1 MNNNNLHVLNLSA
14 YEAPEVV
21 ENNKDNYVTYGT
33 NNDYYDFLIERYKN
47 SATNNAIINNISKF
61 VYGKGLN
68 ATDASKKPNEYAQL
82 ITLLDKDELKKV
94 ILDFKMLGQAA
105 FQVHY
110 SKDRKKIAKV
120 YHMPIQL
127 IAPEKC
133 DEYGN
138 IKGYY
143 YSDNWKDTK
152 KFPPKRIS
160 AFGTSKDEVEILC
173 FKNYTVGMKYFGCV
187 DYVGALAYCTLEEEI
202 SDYLINEVQNGF
214 SGTKVVNF
222 NNGIPTEEQQN
233 IISNKVMSKLTGSHG
248 QKVIVAFNSD
258 ETSKTT
264 IDDIQLNDAPD
275 HYTYLSEECLRKIML
290 GHNVT
295 SPLLFGIANA
305 NGFSSN
311 ADELRN
317 SSILFENLN
326 IKPMQGVIIDAIEK
340 ILAFNGI
347 ALNLYF
353 RTLQPLE
360 FKDLDGYKDAEE
372 KEEETGYSFSKD
384 GETKEFNLEELID
397 EIGED
402 VPSDWLLIDESKVDY
417 NNEIELDEI
426 IAKANKSSEDK
437 STLAKIYKFVTQ
449 GVARP
454 NAKSRQDIEVDG
466 IKFYTRYRYKGNA
479 PDDNTREF
487 CRKMLQKNKIYR
499 KEDIMQ
505 MRTKP
510 VNPGWGRGGAN
521 TYSVW
526 LNEHEGKCEK
536 TKLYKGGGSC
546 RHFWQREVYA
556 QFTDAPG
563 LNIKDPRLKPK
574 ATDASIKKL
583 EKYGYY
589 TNKGKMMNGDQVAQK
604 PRTMRNRGFIKPR
617 NFTTPV
623 ND

>member
-21 ENNKDNYVTYGT
+21 ENNKNNYVTYGT

-61 VYGKGLN
+61 VFGKGLN

-133 DEYGN
+133 NEKNGN
-138 IKGYY
+138 IEGYY

-160 AFGTSKDEVEILC
+160 AFGSSKDEVEILC

-187 DYVGALAYCTLEEEI
+187 DYVGALSYCTLEEEI

-233 IISNKVMSKLTGSHG
+233 IISNKVMSKITGSHG

-340 ILAFNGI
+340 ILAYNGI

-384 GETKEFNLEELID
+384 GVTKEFNLEELID

-417 NNEIELDEI
+417 DNEEELDEI
-426 IAKANKSSEDK
+426 IAKANEGSEDK

-449 GVARP
+449 GIARP

-466 IKFYTRYRYKGNA
+466 IKFYTRYRYKGELR
-479 PDDNTREF
+479 DNTRDF
-487 CRKMLQKNKIYR
+487 CSKMLEKKKIYR

-510 VNPGWGRGGAN
+510 VNPGWGRSGAD

-526 LNEHEGKCEK
+526 
-536 TKLYKGGGSC
+536 LYKGGGSC

-563 LNIKDPRLKPK
+563 LNIKDPRVKPK

>member
-1 MNNNNLHVLNLSA
+1 MSNLHVLNLAA

-21 ENNKDNYVTYGT
+21 ENNKNNYVTYGD
-33 NNDYYDFLIERYKN
+33 NNDYYDFLIDRYKS

-68 ATDASKKPNEYAQL
+68 AIDASKKANEYAQMVM
-82 ITLLDKDELKKV
+82 LLDNDELKKV

-110 SKDRKKIAKV
+110 SKDHKKIVKV

-133 DEYGN
+133 DEHGKIN
-138 IKGYY
+138 GYY

-152 KFPPKRIS
+152 KFPPKRIP
-160 AFGTSKDEVEILC
+160 AFNTSKEKVEVLC

-187 DYVGALAYCTLEEEI
+187 DYQGAISYAVLEEEI
-202 SDYLINEVQNGF
+202 ADYLINEVQNGF

-222 NNGIPTEEQQN
+222 SNGIPTEEQQS
-233 IISNKVMSKLTGSHG
+233 IIANKVMSKLTGSQG
-248 QKVIVAFNSD
+248 QKVIVAFNAD

-275 HYTYLSEECLRKIML
+275 HYTYLSEECMRKIML
-290 GHNVT
+290 GHNVV
-295 SPLLFGIANA
+295 SPMLFGIASS
-305 NGFSSN
+305 NGFGSN
-311 ADELRN
+311 ADELKN
-317 SSILFENLN
+317 SSILFENMV
-326 IKPMQGVIIDAIEK
+326 IKPIQHVLIDAIDK

-347 ALNLYF
+347 SLKLYF

-360 FKDLDGYKDAEE
+360 FKDLDGYKDEE
-372 KEEETGYSFSKD
+372 QEEEETGYSFSKD

-402 VPSDWLLIDESKVDY
+402 APEDWLLIDESKVDY
-417 NNEIELDEI
+417 DNEDALDEI
-426 IAKANKSSEDK
+426 IAKANQSDKDK
-437 STLAKIYKFVTQ
+437 STLSKIFKFVTQ

-454 NAKSRQDIEVDG
+454 NAKSRQDITVDG
-466 IKFYTRYRYKGNA
+466 VKFYTRYRYKGNST
-479 PDDNTREF
+479 DDNTREF
-487 CRKMLQKNKIYR
+487 CSKMLQKNKIYR

-510 VNPGWGRGGAN
+510 VNKGWGAKGAD
-521 TYSVW
+521 TYSIW
-526 LNEHEGKCEK
+526 
-536 TKLYKGGGSC
+536 LYKGGGSC
-546 RHFWQREVYA
+546 RHFWQREVYV
-556 QFTDAPG
+556 QFEGVG
-563 LNIKDPRLKPK
+563 LNIKDPRNKPK
-574 ATDASIKKL
+574 ATDAAIDKL
-583 EKYGYY
+583 KKYGYY

-604 PRTMRNRGFIKPR
+604 PRTMKNRGFLEPKD
-617 NFTTPV
+617 FTTPI
-623 ND
+623 N

>member
-1 MNNNNLHVLNLSA
+1 MNNNLHVLNLSA

-21 ENNKDNYVTYGT
+21 ETKKNEWVTYGK
-33 NNDYYDFLIERYKN
+33 NNDYYHFLIDRYKN
-47 SATNNAIINNISKF
+47 SVTNNAIINNICKF
-61 VYGKGLN
+61 VYGKGIS

-82 ITLLDKDELKKV
+82 ITLLDPNELKKV

-110 SKDRKKIAKV
+110 SKNHKKIVKV

-133 DEYGN
+133 DEHGKIN
-138 IKGYY
+138 GYY
-143 YSDNWKDTK
+143 YSDNWDDIK
-152 KFPPKRIS
+152 KFPPKHYP
-160 AFGTSKDEVEILC
+160 AFGSSNKEVEILC

-187 DYVGALAYCTLEEEI
+187 DYVGALSYALLEEEI
-202 SDYLINEVQNGF
+202 SEYLINEVQNGF

-233 IISNKVMSKLTGSHG
+233 LISNKVLSKLTGSRG

-264 IDDIQLNDAPD
+264 VDDIQLNDAPE
-275 HYTYLSEECLRKIML
+275 HYTYLSEECMRKIML

-311 ADELRN
+311 ADELKN
-317 SSILFENLN
+317 SSILFENMVV
-326 IKPMQGVIIDAIEK
+326 KPIQGVLIDAIDK

-347 ALNLYF
+347 SLKLYF
-353 RTLQPLE
+353 KTLQPLE
-360 FKDLDGYKDAEE
+360 FKDLDGYEDAEE
-372 KEEETGYSFSKD
+372 KEEETGYSFSKN
-384 GETKEFNLEELID
+384 GVTKKLNLDEVIA

-402 VPSDWLLIDESKVDY
+402 VPDDWLLIDESEVNYD
-417 NNEIELDEI
+417 NDDELDSI
-426 IAKANKSSEDK
+426 IEKANAPKSLLSKAYDFV
-437 STLAKIYKFVTQ
+437 ST

-454 NAKSRQDIEVDG
+454 NSKSKQDITVDG
-466 IKFYTRYRYKGNA
+466 VKFYTRYRYKGKLK
-479 PDDNTREF
+479 DNTRDF
-487 CRKMLQKNKIYR
+487 CRKMLSADKIYR

-505 MRTKP
+505 LRTKA
-510 VNPGWGRGGAN
+510 VNPGWGKKGAD
-521 TYSVW
+521 TYSIW
-526 LNEHEGKCEK
+526 I
-536 TKLYKGGGSC
+536 YKGGGSC
-546 RHFWQREVYA
+546 RHFWNREVYA
-556 QFTDAPG
+556 QFEGVG
-563 LNIKDPRLKPK
+563 LNIKDPRNKPK
-574 ATDASIKKL
+574 ATEASIKKL

-604 PRTMRNRGFIKPR
+604 PRTMKNRGFIKPK

>member
-21 ENNKDNYVTYGT
+21 ENNKNNYVTYGT

-61 VYGKGLN
+61 VFGKGLN

-94 ILDFKMLGQAA
+94 ILDYKMLGQAA

-133 DEYGN
+133 DKYGKIN
-138 IKGYY
+138 GYY

-160 AFGTSKDEVEILC
+160 AFGSSKDEVEILC

-187 DYVGALAYCTLEEEI
+187 DYVGALSYCTLEEEI
-202 SDYLINEVQNGF
+202 SDYLINLTQNHF
-214 SGTKVVNF
+214 SGTKVINF

-264 IDDIQLNDAPD
+264 IDDIQLNDAAD
-275 HYTYLSEECLRKIML
+275 QYTYLSEECMRKIML
-290 GHNVT
+290 GHNVV
-295 SPLLFGIANA
+295 SPMLFGIASS
-305 NGFSSN
+305 NGFGSN
-311 ADELRN
+311 AEELKN
-317 SSILFENLN
+317 ASILFENMN
-326 IKPMQGVIIDAIEK
+326 IKPIQGVIIDAIEK
-340 ILAFNGI
+340 ILAYNGI

-384 GETKEFNLEELID
+384 GVTKEFNLDELID

-402 VPSDWLLIDESKVDY
+402 VPEDWLLIDESKVDY
-417 NNEIELDEI
+417 DNEEELDEI

-437 STLAKIYKFVTQ
+437 STLSKIYKFVTQ
-449 GVARP
+449 GIARP
-454 NAKSRQDIEVDG
+454 NAKSRQDITVDG
-466 IKFYTRYRYKGNA
+466 VKFYTRYRYKGELR
-479 PDDNTREF
+479 DNTREF
-487 CRKMLQKNKIYR
+487 CSKMLAKDKIYR

-510 VNPGWGRGGAN
+510 VNPGWGKNGAN
-521 TYSVW
+521 TYSTW
-526 LNEHEGKCEK
+526 
-536 TKLYKGGGSC
+536 LYKGGGSC
-546 RHFWQREVYA
+546 RHFWNREVYV
-556 QFTDAPG
+556 QFEGVG
-563 LNIKDPRLKPK
+563 LDIKSPRLRPK
-574 ATDASIKKL
+574 ATATSINKL
-583 EKYGYY
+583 KKYGYY

-604 PRTMRNRGFIKPR
+604 PRTMTNRGFIKPR

>member
-1 MNNNNLHVLNLSA
+1 MSNLHVLNLAA

-21 ENNKDNYVTYGT
+21 ENNKNNYVTYGD
-33 NNDYYDFLIERYKN
+33 NNDYYDFLIDRYKS

-68 ATDASKKPNEYAQL
+68 AIDASKKANEYAQMVM
-82 ITLLDKDELKKV
+82 LLDNDELKKV

-110 SKDRKKIAKV
+110 SKDHKKIVKV

-133 DEYGN
+133 DEHGKIN
-138 IKGYY
+138 GYY

-152 KFPPKRIS
+152 KFPPKRIP
-160 AFGTSKDEVEILC
+160 AFNTSREKVEVLC

-187 DYVGALAYCTLEEEI
+187 DYQGAISYAVLEEEI
-202 SDYLINEVQNGF
+202 ADYLINEVQNGF

-222 NNGIPTEEQQN
+222 NNGIPTEEQQS
-233 IISNKVMSKLTGSHG
+233 IISNKVMSKLTGSQG
-248 QKVIVAFNSD
+248 QKVIVAFNAD

-275 HYTYLSEECLRKIML
+275 HYTYLSEECMRKIML

-311 ADELRN
+311 ADELKN
-317 SSILFENLN
+317 SSILFENMV
-326 IKPMQGVIIDAIEK
+326 IKPIQHVLIDAIDK

-347 ALNLYF
+347 SLKLYF

-360 FKDLDGYKDAEE
+360 FKDLDGYKDEE
-372 KEEETGYSFSKD
+372 QEEEETGYSFSKD

-402 VPSDWLLIDESKVDY
+402 APEDWLLIDESKVDY
-417 NNEIELDEI
+417 DNEDALDEI
-426 IAKANKSSEDK
+426 IAKANQSDKDK
-437 STLAKIYKFVTQ
+437 STLSKIFKFVTQ

-454 NAKSRQDIEVDG
+454 NAKSRQDITVDG

-479 PDDNTREF
+479 TDDNTREF
-487 CRKMLQKNKIYR
+487 CSKMLQKNKIYR

-510 VNPGWGRGGAN
+510 VNKGWGAKGAD
-521 TYSVW
+521 TYSIW
-526 LNEHEGKCEK
+526 
-536 TKLYKGGGSC
+536 LYKGGGSC
-546 RHFWQREVYA
+546 RHFWQREVYV
-556 QFTDAPG
+556 QFEGVG
-563 LNIKDPRLKPK
+563 LNIKDPRNKPK
-574 ATDASIKKL
+574 ATDAAIDKL
-583 EKYGYY
+583 KKYGYY

-604 PRTMRNRGFIKPR
+604 PRTMKNRGFLEPKD
-617 NFTTPV
+617 FTTPI
-623 ND
+623 N

>member
-233 IISNKVMSKLTGSHG
+233 IISNKVMSKITGSHG

-311 ADELRN
+311 ADELKN

-326 IKPMQGVIIDAIEK
+326 IKPMQGVIIDAINK
-340 ILAFNGI
+340 ILAYNGI

-372 KEEETGYSFSKD
+372 KEEETGYSFSKED
-384 GETKEFNLEELID
+384 EKGDIELVEKLAEF
-397 EIGED
+397 GED
-402 VPSDWLLIDESKVDY
+402 VPSDWLLIDESEVDY
-417 NNEIELDEI
+417 DNEEKLDEI
-426 IAKANKSSEDK
+426 IAKANEGSKAK
-437 STLAKIYKFVTQ
+437 STLSKIYKFVSS
-449 GVARP
+449 GMAFP
-454 NAKSRQDIEVDG
+454 NAKSEQDIEVDG
-466 IKFYTRYRYKGNA
+466 IKFYTRYRYAGTVQK
-479 PDDNTREF
+479 NTRPF
-487 CRKMLQKNKIYR
+487 CREMIRRNKMYR
-499 KEDIMQ
+499 KEDIIRMDS
-505 MRTKP
+505 TP
-510 VNPGWGRGGAN
+510 VNAGWGKGGAD
-521 TYSVW
+521 TYSIW
-526 LNEHEGKCEK
+526 
-536 TKLYKGGGSC
+536 LYKGGGSC
-546 RHFWQREVYA
+546 RHRWNREVYA

-563 LNIKDPRLKPK
+563 LDLKNPNVRNIAQRR
-574 ATDASIKKL
+574 IK
-583 EKYGYY
+583 KYGYDPK
-589 TNKGKMMNGDQVAQK
+589 KGVLKNDSKVAK
-604 PRTMRNRGFIKPR
+604 RPREMTNRGFIKPR

-623 ND
+623 NEN

>member
-21 ENNKDNYVTYGT
+21 ENNKNNYVTYGT

-61 VYGKGLN
+61 VFGKGLN

-133 DEYGN
+133 DEYGKIN
-138 IKGYY
+138 GYY

-152 KFPPKRIS
+152 KFPPKRIA
-160 AFGTSKDEVEILC
+160 AFGSSKDEVEILC

-187 DYVGALAYCTLEEEI
+187 DYVGALSYCTLEEEI

-275 HYTYLSEECLRKIML
+275 HYTYLSSECQTKIML
-290 GHNVT
+290 GHNVV
-295 SPLLFGIANA
+295 SGMLFGIATN
-305 NGFSSN
+305 NGFGSN
-311 ADELRN
+311 ADELKN
-317 SSILFENLN
+317 ASVLFENMV
-326 IKPMQGVIIDAIEK
+326 IKPIQGVIIDAIEK
-340 ILAFNGI
+340 ILAYNGI

-372 KEEETGYSFSKD
+372 KEEETGYSFSKED
-384 GETKEFNLEELID
+384 EKGDLELVEKLAEF
-397 EIGED
+397 GED
-402 VPSDWLLIDESKVDY
+402 VPEDWLLIDESEVDY
-417 NNEIELDEI
+417 DNEEELDEI
-426 IAKANKSSEDK
+426 IAKANKSSEAK
-437 STLAKIYKFVTQ
+437 STLSKIYKFVTQ
-449 GVARP
+449 GIARP
-454 NAKSRQDIEVDG
+454 NAKSRQDITVDG
-466 IKFYTRYRYKGNA
+466 VKFYTRYRYKGELR
-479 PDDNTREF
+479 DNTREF
-487 CRKMLQKNKIYR
+487 CSKMLAKDKIYR

-510 VNPGWGRGGAN
+510 VNPGWGKNGAN
-521 TYSVW
+521 TYSTW
-526 LNEHEGKCEK
+526 
-536 TKLYKGGGSC
+536 LYKGGGSC
-546 RHFWQREVYA
+546 RHFWNREVYV
-556 QFTDAPG
+556 QFEGVG
-563 LNIKDPRLKPK
+563 LDIKSPRLRPK
-574 ATDASIKKL
+574 ATETSINKL
-583 EKYGYY
+583 KKYGYY

-604 PRTMRNRGFIKPR
+604 PRTMTNRGFIKPR